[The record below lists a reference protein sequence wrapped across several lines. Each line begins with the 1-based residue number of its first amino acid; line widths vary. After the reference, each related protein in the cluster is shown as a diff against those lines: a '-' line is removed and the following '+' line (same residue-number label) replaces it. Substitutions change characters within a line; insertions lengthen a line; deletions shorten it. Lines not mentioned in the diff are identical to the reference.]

1 MATLTTQLE
10 ACNVMLGYIGEAPV
24 NSISNTSELPVSA
37 TNAVTILEE
46 TSREV
51 QSEGWHF
58 NTETEI
64 SLIGS
69 AADGKILLD
78 EDVLQVDHD
87 GTEDVD
93 LVQRGRSLFDRKN
106 NTYVFT
112 DAIEVTVVKY
122 LVWDNLPEQA
132 RRYITLRAAR
142 SLQSRLVGS
151 RELEALIIRDEF
163 AAKANLENSDNNN
176 SDRTIF
182 DNFDVARRIGINR
195 NYNPY

>member
-24 NSISNTSELPVSA
+24 NSINNTDELPVSA

-46 TSREV
+46 TSKEV

-58 NTETEI
+58 NTETDI
-64 SLIGS
+64 SLIGN
-69 AADGKILLD
+69 AATGTIVLD
-78 EDVLQVDHD
+78 ENILQVDHE

-106 NTYVFT
+106 NTNIFT
-112 DAIEVTVVKY
+112 DEIKVTIVRY
-122 LVWDNLPEQA
+122 LAWDDLPEQA
-132 RRYITLRAAR
+132 RRYITLRASR
-142 SLQSRLVGS
+142 TLQARLVGS
-151 RELEALIIRDEF
+151 RDLEALIIRDEF